1 MKDKQIFISERLNH
15 KFFQFLLK
23 NYINNYLL
31 SVDTN
36 FETLTTNK
44 HIYKGTISE
53 SEIIS
58 SEQCGLY

>member
-15 KFFQFLLK
+15 TFFQFLLK
-23 NYINNYLL
+23 NSINDYLL
-31 SVDTN
+31 SVDPN
-36 FETLTTNK
+36 FKTLTTNK

-58 SEQCGLY
+58 GVDYSE